1 MRNGSIRVGRHFAA
15 LIEKIENREVGL
27 LGLKKTKNGLHV
39 SRSER
44 RVGGHLPVGRV
55 HLLKLEDTC
64 SDDLANRE
72 SLEVVNVHCEV
83 TSRLMRNAG
92 FREAR

>member
-15 LIEKIENREVGL
+15 LIEKIEDREVGL
-27 LGLKKTKNGLHV
+27 LGLKKTKNSLHV

-55 HLLKLEDTC
+55 HLLKLEDT
-64 SDDLANRE
+64 SSNDLANWK
-72 SLEVVNVHCEV
+72 SLEVVDIHCEA

-92 FREAR
+92 SREAR

>member
-1 MRNGSIRVGRHFAA
+1 MGNGSIWVGRHFAA
-15 LIEKIENREVGL
+15 LVEKIENREVGL
-27 LGLKKTKNGLHV
+27 LGLKKTKNSLHV

-55 HLLKLEDTC
+55 HLLKLEDAC
-64 SDDLANRE
+64 PDDLPNRE
-72 SLEVVNVHCEV
+72 SLEVVGVHCEA